1 MQWVKN
7 PKQACING
15 EMSFDA
21 VGTFVK
27 AKAFG
32 LNTGIAGI
40 LHGLRV
46 NHQQRCP
53 LGFFFDLFTHLLVH
67 VRRSS
72 VPEQLLHP
80 ATACSANIRLSRA
93 ADIPGKSC
101 QLQPF
106 LSW

>member
-1 MQWVKN
+1 VQWVKN
-7 PKQACING
+7 PEQACING

-27 AKAFG
+27 PKAFG

-53 LGFFFDLFTHLLVH
+53 LGFFLICSRTCPCKTVISA
-67 VRRSS
+67 RIA
-72 VPEQLLHP
+72 P
-80 ATACSANIRLSRA
+80 ASRH
-93 ADIPGKSC
+93 C
-101 QLQPF
+101 L
-106 LSW
+106 

>member
-1 MQWVKN
+1 VQWVKN
-7 PKQACING
+7 GKQACING

-53 LGFFFDLFTHLLVH
+53 LGFFLTCSRTCPCKTVISA
-67 VRRSS
+67 RKA
-72 VPEQLLHP
+72 P
-80 ATACSANIRLSRA
+80 ASRH
-93 ADIPGKSC
+93 C
-101 QLQPF
+101 L
-106 LSW
+106 

>member
-1 MQWVKN
+1 VQWVKN

-40 LHGLRV
+40 LHGL
-46 NHQQRCP
+46 
-53 LGFFFDLFTHLLVH
+53 
-67 VRRSS
+67 
-72 VPEQLLHP
+72 
-80 ATACSANIRLSRA
+80 
-93 ADIPGKSC
+93 
-101 QLQPF
+101 
-106 LSW
+106 